1 VASSDCDAPLIGLT
15 TYAEQARHGPWDEM
29 SALLSME
36 YVAAVIRAGGT
47 AVLLPP
53 SPVDRVTL
61 LDALSGLVLSG
72 GPDVDPAMYGAA
84 SNAETDEPRRE
95 RDAWEAA
102 LCRAALER
110 DMPLLAVCRGL
121 QVMNVA
127 LGGTLHQHLPDVVGS
142 DRHRGVR
149 GQMARVTVTVEEGT
163 EVAGVLGT
171 SVEGLCHHHQA
182 IDRLGRGM
190 RAVARAEDGTIEA
203 AEVDGRRFALGIQWH
218 PEADTEDDRLFKAL
232 IQAAAGYREDTG
244 P

>member
-1 VASSDCDAPLIGLT
+1 
-15 TYAEQARHGPWDEM
+15 
-29 SALLSME
+29 
-36 YVAAVIRAGGT
+36 VAAVIRASGT

-53 SPVDRVTL
+53 SPVDRVGV
-61 LDALSGLVLSG
+61 LDSLSGLVLTG
-72 GPDVDPAMYGAA
+72 GPDVDPAMYGAT
-84 SNAETDEPRRE
+84 SHAETDEPRRE

-102 LCRAALER
+102 LCRATLER

-149 GQMARVTVTVEEGT
+149 GQMARVAVTVEDST

-203 AEVDGRRFALGIQWH
+203 AEVDGRHFALGIQWH
-218 PEADTEDDRLFKAL
+218 PEADSEDDRLFKAL
-232 IQAAAGYREDTG
+232 IQAATDYREGTR